1 VELAVRIL
9 RFMSQLNNLQRG
21 IALSAAVAVVLA
33 QFTIL
38 EQKGSERAA
47 WTLAIV
53 VVALLLIIACAT
65 REEEPV
71 PPPLPS
77 EPERRPIGF
86 VQPAV

>member
-1 VELAVRIL
+1 MCIL
-9 RFMSQLNNLQRG
+9 HFMSQLNNAQRG
-21 IALSAAVAVVLA
+21 IAVSAALAVMLA
-33 QFTIL
+33 QVALF

-53 VVALLLIIACAT
+53 AVALLLIIACAT